1 MEENNLLTETHQNTK
16 KELQTVILQLEEQLK
31 EQNAREDALRS
42 EIENQKAEIAEK
54 LLLQT
59 RLKEL
64 EEQLIKSEDRLKQEV
79 FQKFCNCCNNQES
92 RE

>member
-1 MEENNLLTETHQNTK
+1 MEENNLLTETHQNAT
-16 KELQTVILQLEEQLK
+16 KELKSVILQLEEQLN
-31 EQNAREDALRS
+31 EHNAKEDALRS

-64 EEQLIKSEDRLKQEV
+64 EEQLMKSEDQLKQEV
-79 FQKFCNCCNNQES
+79 FQKFLNYCNNQES
-92 RE
+92 D